1 MWNRKEDTP
10 AAPPRPAS
18 YAPPAANHTPPQ
30 AAPAAPRPAVNNGVA
45 SIGRGVTVRG
55 DIFSKEDLYVDGDI
69 EGSLTLEL
77 NRLTVGGSGKI
88 KANIKA
94 REVVIRGNV
103 QGNVEAA
110 DKITIHK
117 DGSLVGDMKMAGII
131 IEDGAYFKGSI
142 DITRPE
148 K

>member
-1 MWNRKEDTP
+1 MPQSQVPQSQVPQP
-10 AAPPRPAS
+10 AQRS
-18 YAPPAANHTPPQ
+18 YANHSHEP
-30 AAPAAPRPAVNNGVA
+30 A
-45 SIGRGVTVRG
+45 SIGRGVAVRG
-55 DIFSKEDLYVDGDI
+55 DIVSKEDLFVDGDI
-69 EGSLTLEL
+69 EGSLILEQS
-77 NRLTVGGSGKI
+77 RLTVGATGKI

-94 REVVIRGNV
+94 REVIIRGNV

-142 DITRPE
+142 DITRPD